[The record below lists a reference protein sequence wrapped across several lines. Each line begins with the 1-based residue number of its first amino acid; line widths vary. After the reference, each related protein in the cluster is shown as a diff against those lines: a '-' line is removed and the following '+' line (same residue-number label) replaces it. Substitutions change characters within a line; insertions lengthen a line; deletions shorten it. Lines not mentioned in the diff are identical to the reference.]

1 MTKIGLRDWILII
14 CLVPVGLVSLALGG
28 YFSYARYH
36 DLSHYLE
43 EQASNIA
50 EPLSIAA
57 EYPLLQNNK
66 PQMQRLLNVSHRKNS
81 PLVRSIAV
89 FDDRNQLFATSNQHK
104 DFPQLV
110 QMAAQTMPEHRE
122 IRQTDQGLL
131 IRVPIVMDPTHVQEI
146 EFTGNNQSLPT
157 ALPPGGRLGYVLV
170 QLQDDSTQLAQQS
183 SLLASVLIIFA
194 GLTLALVMAIKL
206 LRKIYAPMQQLLNH
220 VEKLTEQRYQPLP
233 DGNYLYEF
241 DVLRLGMNQ
250 LCSELQ
256 QYQEEMHS
264 IVEQSTAD
272 LQQSMEL
279 LEVQNVSLDMAR
291 RKAMEENKL
300 KSEFLAKMS
309 HELRTPLNGVLGFTR
324 QLLKT
329 QLTPHQQDYLA
340 TIQKSANS
348 LLTLVNDVLDYSKLE
363 EGRMTINPEPFSLR
377 ELVYDAVELLA
388 VNAFEKQL
396 ELALKIDG
404 SVPDNLYGD
413 SLRINQVLL
422 NIAGN
427 ALKFTEHGSIYIRV
441 TAHPV
446 DERLLLRIEVQ
457 DTGIGI
463 QKDQQEQLFTGFT
476 QGDGSIGRRY
486 GGTGL
491 GLFISQRLVQAM
503 GGDIGFN
510 SKPKE
515 GTTFWF
521 TVFVEENAP
530 VVTEPLPIQVL
541 QDKRLLLIE
550 PQQYSRE
557 AVLTLLNGW
566 GIHVSACATPAQL
579 QQALEGK
586 NYDMAL
592 ICRPVSVDQL
602 NALLE
607 MIRQLSASCQHV
619 YLLVNTLSPNL
630 REALL
635 QSGAQACLSKPAHY
649 RKLANTLA
657 RPYQQHEQVSHAPS
671 VPKAPIRVLTVDD
684 NEANLKLINTL
695 LQDLVE
701 TIDSAPNGAE
711 AWQLASQN
719 HYDIIFMDINM
730 PLMDGITACQ
740 RIQHASIN
748 EQTPIIAVTAHA
760 IEGERERL
768 LSLGFQE
775 FLSKPLDEHMLLLTL
790 KECCPAFT
798 QQVQTEH
805 HAPALPADLP
815 QSRHLDWELA
825 LQRSAHKLDLAKDM
839 LKILLGSIPE
849 TIAQLNAA
857 IAANQ
862 RDTVLQV
869 VHKLHGACCYT
880 GVPSIRNLTEMIETS
895 LKSGATLQQVEPEL
909 FDLEDQL
916 SSLLT
921 ESAQW
926 DLR

>member
-14 CLVPVGLVSLALGG
+14 CLVPVGLVSIALGG
-28 YFSYARYH
+28 YFGYARFH
-36 DLSHYLE
+36 DLSHYLA
-43 EQASNIA
+43 EQAGNIA
-50 EPLSIAA
+50 EPLAIAA
-57 EYPLLQNNK
+57 EHPLLENNK
-66 PQMQRLLNVSHRKNS
+66 AQLQRLLNVSHRKNS
-81 PLVRSIAV
+81 PMVRTIAI
-89 FDDRNQLFATSNQHK
+89 FNNRNQLVVTSNQHR
-104 DFPQLV
+104 DFAQLI
-110 QMAAQTMPEHRE
+110 QAAALSVP
-122 IRQTDQGLL
+122 RQTEQLSTEQGLL
-131 IRVPIVMDPTHVQEI
+131 IRVPIESDLTPEQLASAQSDPADVPHD
-146 EFTGNNQSLPT
+146 GH
-157 ALPPGGRLGYVLV
+157 LGYLVV
-170 QLQDDSTQLAQQS
+170 QLQEDSTLLAQQS
-183 SLLASVLIIFA
+183 SMLASVLIIFA
-194 GLTLALVMAIKL
+194 SLTLALALAIRL
-206 LRKIYAPMQQLLNH
+206 LRRIYLPLQRLMNH
-220 VEKLTEQRYQPLP
+220 AERLSEQRYKLL
-233 DGNYLYEF
+233 DDDNYLYEF
-241 DVLRLGMNQ
+241 DVLRLGMNR
-250 LCSELQ
+250 LCTDLQ
-256 QYQEEMHS
+256 HYKEEMHS
-264 IVEQSTAD
+264 IIEQSTSD
-272 LQQSMEL
+272 LQQSMEQ
-279 LEVQNVSLDMAR
+279 LEMQNVTLDMSR
-291 RKAMEENKL
+291 RKAVEENKL

-348 LLTLVNDVLDYSKLE
+348 LLSLVNDVLDYSKLE
-363 EGRMTINPEPFSLR
+363 EGRMSINPEPFSLR

-396 ELALKIDG
+396 ELALKIDA

-413 SLRINQVLL
+413 PLRINQVLL

-441 TAHPV
+441 SAHTI
-446 DERLLLRIEVQ
+446 DERLQLRVEVQ

-463 QKDQQEQLFTGFT
+463 HKDQQDQLFTGFT

-503 GGDIGFN
+503 GGDIGFV

-521 TVFVEENAP
+521 TVNVEANAP
-530 VVTEPLPIQVL
+530 QVTDALPIAVL
-541 QDKRLLLIE
+541 QEKRLLLIE

-557 AVLTLLNGW
+557 AALTLLNSW

-579 QQALEGK
+579 QQALDG
-586 NYDMAL
+586 NQYDMAL

-602 NALLE
+602 NPLLE
-607 MIRQLSASCQHV
+607 MIRQLNQQCQHV

-649 RKLANTLA
+649 RKLAATLA
-657 RPYQQHEQVSHAPS
+657 RPYLHHEHVVAPPS
-671 VPKAPIRVLTVDD
+671 LPKAPIRVLTVDD
-684 NEANLKLINTL
+684 NEANLKLINSL
-695 LQDLVE
+695 LSDLVE

-711 AWQLASQN
+711 AWQLASLN

-730 PLMDGITACQ
+730 PLMDGVTACQ

-768 LSLGFQE
+768 LSLGFHE
-775 FLSKPLDEHMLLLTL
+775 FLSKPLDEHMLVLTL

-798 QQVQTEH
+798 QLVAATE
-805 HAPALPADLP
+805 ATSTPLPAELP

-825 LQRSAHKLDLAKDM
+825 MQRSANKLDLAKDM
-839 LKILLGSIPE
+839 LQILLSSIPE
-849 TIAQLNAA
+849 TLQQLNSAMT
-857 IAANQ
+857 ANQ

-880 GVPSIRNLTEMIETS
+880 GVPGIRNLTETIETA

-909 FDLEDQL
+909 FELDDQL
-916 SSLLT
+916 SSLFD
-921 ESAQW
+921 ESQQW
-926 DLR
+926 DLS